1 MRFLTIAAVLAFSA
15 EAAASGAAGDFNTAR
30 SGAAYLSS
38 PAADA
43 DACARRCAEDGL
55 CIAWTFQS
63 TSACELHANASAP
76 IVAPG
81 AYSGLSPRA
90 PAFARALTLQALPA
104 EAVNVSTTNTTP
116 SGEDHLAR
124 APRHEEAPDVA
135 ELLGGPADGDLR
147 AGLDH

>member
-1 MRFLTIAAVLAFSA
+1 MRLLIIAAVLAFSA
-15 EAAASGAAGDFNTAR
+15 EATASGAAGEFNTAR
-30 SGAAYLSS
+30 PGAAYLSS

-55 CIAWTFQS
+55 CIAWTLQS

-76 IVAPG
+76 IVTPG

-90 PAFARALTLQALPA
+90 PAFARALALQAPPA
-104 EAVNVSTTNTTP
+104 ETVNASATNAAP
-116 SGEDHLAR
+116 AGEDHLAR

-135 ELLGGPADGDLR
+135 ELLGGPEDGDLR
-147 AGLDH
+147 AGLDR